1 MHLVD
6 MIYHITITT
15 EKIGNHGD
23 QYIIQSTLN
32 FRYSK
37 LTLVTFQKKKGL
49 CLMK

>member
-23 QYIIQSTLN
+23 QYIIQSSTLN

-37 LTLVTFQKKKGL
+37 LTLVTFQKKKVYA
-49 CLMK
+49 